1 MEKQTLMFIVLPI
14 YNFAQKQVTFVPV
27 KQKLPQQSVVQTK
40 LPPSYQDH
48 LGKLQNQKSNNN
60 SNQQTRLLQQTTLQP
75 R

>member
-1 MEKQTLMFIVLPI
+1 MTL
-14 YNFAQKQVTFVPV
+14 QKQVTFVPV

-60 SNQQTRLLQQTTLQP
+60 NSSNQQTRLLQQTTLQP